1 VGDEVDH
8 RHPPDADRTEEI
20 DGVRFGLG
28 EDRDED
34 IAAVDLLL
42 AAALDVGDGPL
53 QDAVEG
59 DGLGRFGRPGRRQLG
74 ISARNTARAFP

>member
-1 VGDEVDH
+1 M
-8 RHPPDADRTEEI
+8 RL
-20 DGVRFGLG
+20 GLG

-34 IAAVDLLL
+34 VAAVDLLL

-59 DGLGRFGRPGRRQLG
+59 DGLGRFGRAGRRQLRDLG
-74 ISARNTARAFP
+74 GEVLLKLFLEGVG